1 MTRQV
6 GNASGWKRRKK
17 NVKKMERAWCCLGH
31 VGPKFGLSGWVYMG
45 LFSKEW
51 AWVEGKG
58 FKRCKGAE

>member
-1 MTRQV
+1 MQV
-6 GNASGWKRRKK
+6 GGREEK

-31 VGPKFGLSGWVYMG
+31 VGQKFRPSGWVYMG

-58 FKRCKGAE
+58 LKRCKGAE